1 MVNIY
6 ETRVEAN
13 GKSYIAKLMEMT
25 DENQCR
31 EIVFANGE
39 QIHYAEFP
47 ASNLGD
53 AKRSGYLKVM
63 AESIAYRH
71 KREIA

>member
-25 DENQCR
+25 DENQCH
-31 EIVFANGE
+31 EIVFADGE
-39 QIHYAEFP
+39 QIHYSSFP
-47 ASNLGD
+47 SSNLGS
-53 AKRSGYLKVM
+53 ASRSGYLNAM
-63 AESIAYRH
+63 AHSMAAKH
-71 KREIA
+71 KREA